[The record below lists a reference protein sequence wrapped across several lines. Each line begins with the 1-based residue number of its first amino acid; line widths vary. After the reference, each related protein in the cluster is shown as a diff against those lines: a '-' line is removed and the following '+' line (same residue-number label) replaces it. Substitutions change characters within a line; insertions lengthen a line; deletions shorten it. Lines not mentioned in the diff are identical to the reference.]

1 MSGEFRGKNG
11 LRKICI
17 LSSWSSIWVERVVRK
32 AYVREQICVIQMQ
45 YGQF

>member
-1 MSGEFRGKNG
+1 MSGEFRGKDD
-11 LRKICI
+11 LRNIYI

-32 AYVREQICVIQMQ
+32 AYVHEQICVLQIR

>member
-1 MSGEFRGKNG
+1 MESLGSKDD

-17 LSSWSSIWVERVVRK
+17 LSSWSLIWVKRVVRK
-32 AYVREQICVIQMQ
+32 AYVHEQICVVQMR